1 MIAKTGKPTADN
13 ELARQQALLKAHRPR
28 FSGSGAFCFLENLKL
43 TFE

>member
-1 MIAKTGKPTADN
+1 MIEKTGKLAADN